1 MKNAH
6 IGCIVLA
13 TIAALLLA
21 FYLGNDIKQKEVTE
35 RHELLSDTAAAN
47 SAQRTY
53 QRIHHQ
59 QLMED
64 EDYSE
69 LYYECK
75 ELRTENEKLRNSLLQ
90 IQEYADDIDD
100 ELEYFRLKG
109 FDVSSIED
117 LISDIESECYNNP

>member
-21 FYLGNDIKQKEVTE
+21 FYLGNDIKQKEATE

-64 EDYSE
+64 EAYSK
-69 LYYECK
+69 LYQENQALKK
-75 ELRTENEKLRNSLLQ
+75 ELQQLKDSLSLL
-90 IQEYADDIDD
+90 A
-100 ELEYFRLKG
+100 
-109 FDVSSIED
+109 
-117 LISDIESECYNNP
+117 P